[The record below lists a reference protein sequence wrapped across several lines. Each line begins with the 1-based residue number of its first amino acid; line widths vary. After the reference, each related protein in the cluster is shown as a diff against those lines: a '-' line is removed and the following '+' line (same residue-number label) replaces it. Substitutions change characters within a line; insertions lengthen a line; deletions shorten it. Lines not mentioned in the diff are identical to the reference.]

1 MLVSFLAV
9 GRQVLILFIMISV
22 GFLCTK
28 KKVFTENA
36 IECISRFCL
45 YVVTPC
51 VIVESFNRPFDSSML
66 KGLGLTFI
74 SAVGIHSM
82 NIAIAHLTIRDPDE
96 ARRRVLRF
104 EIVFSNCGFM
114 ALPLQQALI
123 GSDGVFYGAAYIAV
137 FNLFAWTYGYFQ
149 MAGAA
154 VDFNIK
160 KILLNPGILAVFAG
174 LFLFLTP
181 ATLPDLIAAPVSS
194 LAVMNTPLP
203 MVVIGYYLATG
214 STLSI
219 LKDKGMLYA
228 MTMRLIISPLISLMI
243 LRYIFGLTGNVLYA
257 VTIASSAP
265 AAANTVMFSV
275 MFKRDTQLA
284 TALVSISTLFSIL
297 TMPLLVSLAMSL

>member
-9 GRQVLILFIMISV
+9 GRQVIILFVLIGV

-28 KKVFTENA
+28 KKVFTEGA

-51 VIVESFNRPFDSSML
+51 VIIESFNRPFDAAML
-66 KGLGLTFI
+66 KGLGVTFL
-74 SAVGIHSM
+74 SAIGIHAM
-82 NIAIAHLTIRDPDE
+82 NILIAHATIRDPDE

-104 EIVFSNCGFM
+104 ALVFSNCGFM

-123 GSDGVFYGAAYIAV
+123 GSDGVFFGAAYIAV

-149 MAGAA
+149 MAGSAIE
-154 VDFNIK
+154 FNIK

-174 LFLFLTP
+174 LILFLTP
-181 ATLPDLIAAPVSS
+181 LTLPSLVASPVSS
-194 LAVMNTPLP
+194 LAAMNTPLP
-203 MVVIGYYLATG
+203 MVVIGFYLASG
-214 STLSI
+214 ATLSI
-219 LKDKGMLYA
+219 LKDKGFLFGMI
-228 MTMRLIISPLISLMI
+228 MRLFISPLMALLI
-243 LRYIFGLTGNVLYA
+243 LRYLFGLTGNILYV

-265 AAANTVMFSV
+265 VAANTVMFSV

-284 TALVSISTLFSIL
+284 TALVSLSTLFSIIS
-297 TMPLLVSLAMSL
+297 MPLLVSLAMTL

>member
-1 MLVSFLAV
+1 
-9 GRQVLILFIMISV
+9 MIGV

-28 KKVFTENA
+28 KKVFTETA
-36 IECISRFCL
+36 IESISRFCL

-51 VIVESFNRPFDSSML
+51 VIIESFNRPFDSSML
-66 KGLGLTFI
+66 KGLGITFI
-74 SAVGIHSM
+74 SAVGIHAM
-82 NIAIAHLTIRDPDE
+82 NIAIAHLTIHDPDE

-123 GSDGVFYGAAYIAV
+123 GADGVFYGAAYIAV

-154 VDFNIK
+154 VPFNIK

-174 LFLFLTP
+174 LILFLSP
-181 ATLPDLIAAPVSS
+181 ATLPDLISSPVSS
-194 LAVMNTPLP
+194 LAALNTPLP
-203 MVVIGYYLATG
+203 MVVIGFYLATG

-219 LKDKGMLYA
+219 LKDKGFLYA
-228 MTMRLIISPLISLMI
+228 MCMRLIISPLISLMI
-243 LRYIFGLTGNVLYA
+243 LRYLCGLTGNVLYA

-275 MFKRDTQLA
+275 MFKRDSQLA